1 MPKYLVSNM
10 LGSQQTY
17 TNFLW
22 NCCGHHMPEWPKR
35 QLCQHPL
42 SARFFAY
49 FGADRRPWVGG
60 LVSLLVLREQEPVY
74 YHLINEHSWTAVHV
88 VTMRTRRACEAD
100 YYTYTSAELKIC
112 SDHGTVIS
120 LIFGFKIFNHPIGSG
135 EISVVK
141 FRKLY
146 SIQKYHSNTTL
157 HC

>member
-60 LVSLLVLREQEPVY
+60 RVSLLVLREQEPVY
-74 YHLINEHSWTAVHV
+74 YHLINEQVIDSPSSAPPVAVMSWHVGITGRTASTDWHLLASRNQ
-88 VTMRTRRACEAD
+88 RTLNNKVSFWACYQSTD
-100 YYTYTSAELKIC
+100 M
-112 SDHGTVIS
+112 
-120 LIFGFKIFNHPIGSG
+120 
-135 EISVVK
+135 
-141 FRKLY
+141 
-146 SIQKYHSNTTL
+146 
-157 HC
+157 